1 MKAIYQKEMRQ
12 YFHSVIGYVF
22 LAIFVLVN
30 SYYFLLEN
38 LMKRSGDITDYFEAT
53 ITLMMF
59 LMPMLTMRSFSEEK
73 KQRTDILLYTMP
85 MKHSRIVLGKF
96 LAAESVLLLGL
107 AVTVVFPII
116 LAVSGSIQL
125 WITLGNYLG
134 IILLLSTFIAIGIF
148 VSALTENQIVSAVIS
163 YVIIFALWFSYGLG
177 STLQNQAV
185 LTIFNRAS
193 MMGMYHEMVMGVL
206 NPAGIMLDLCII
218 FIFLFL
224 TTMIVGKK
232 RG

>member
-30 SYYFLLEN
+30 AYYFLLEN
-38 LMKRSGDITDYFEAT
+38 LMTRSGDITDYFEAT

-85 MKHSRIVLGKF
+85 MKQSWIVLGKF
-96 LAAESVLLLGL
+96 LAAETVLLMGL
-107 AVTVVFPII
+107 AVTVAFPII
-116 LAVSGSIQL
+116 LAVTGSVQF
-125 WITLGNYLG
+125 WITIGNYLG
-134 IILLLSTFIAIGIF
+134 IILLLSAFIAIGIF

-177 STLQNQAV
+177 STVQNQAI
-185 LTIFNRAS
+185 LAIFNRAS

-224 TTMIVGKK
+224 TTMMVGKK

>member
-224 TTMIVGKK
+224 TAMIVGKK

>member
-1 MKAIYQKEMRQ
+1 MKAIYQKEMQQ

-22 LAIFVLVN
+22 LAIFILIN
-30 SYYFLLEN
+30 SYYFLLQN
-38 LMKRSGDITDYFEAT
+38 LMTRSGDITDYFQAT

-85 MKHSRIVLGKF
+85 MKTSQIVLGKF
-96 LAAESVLLLGL
+96 LAAESVFLTGL
-107 AVTVVFPII
+107 AVTLAFPVI
-116 LAVSGSIQL
+116 LAACGSVQL
-125 WITLGNYLG
+125 WITAGNYLG
-134 IILLLSTFIAIGIF
+134 IILLMSAFIAIGIF

-163 YVIIFALWFSYGLG
+163 YVIIFALWYSYGLG
-177 STLQNQAV
+177 STIQNQAV
-185 LTIFNRAS
+185 LTLFNRTS
-193 MMGMYHEMVMGVL
+193 MMGMYHEMVMGIL
-206 NPAGIMLDLCII
+206 NPAGIALDLAIV

-224 TTMIVGKK
+224 TTAVIGKK

>member
-22 LAIFVLVN
+22 LAIFVFIN
-30 SYYFLLEN
+30 SYYFLLQN
-38 LMKRSGDITDYFEAT
+38 LFNRSGDITDYFQST

-59 LMPMLTMRSFSEEK
+59 LMPILTMRSFSEEK

-85 MKHSRIVLGKF
+85 IRQEQVVLGKF
-96 LAAESVLLLGL
+96 LAAESVFLLGL
-107 AVTVVFPII
+107 CVTLAFPVI
-116 LAVSGSIQL
+116 LAACGSVQL

-134 IILLLSTFIAIGIF
+134 IILLMSAFIAIGIF
-148 VSALTENQIVSAVIS
+148 VSALTENQIVAAVIS

-177 STLQNQAV
+177 STIQNQAV
-185 LTIFNRAS
+185 LVLFNRVS
-193 MMGMYHEMVMGVL
+193 MMRMYHELVMGVL
-206 NPAGIMLDLCII
+206 DPAGILLDLSIT

-224 TTMIVGKK
+224 TTVVVRGK